1 MGNDTGNNTGN
12 DSSFLSTDL
21 VPDWLDDIDGSQA
34 LTWARTQS
42 EATVAGVDS
51 LADDT
56 RDRTNLEQRILAA
69 LNTDARIAYPVRRGE
84 YLYNFWRD
92 AEHPRGLWRRTSLQS
107 YLAGQEDPQA
117 TEWEVLID
125 LDALA
130 KAEGETGSGRV
141 RCAVIRSMTAR

>member
-34 LTWARTQS
+34 LTWARAQS

-56 RDRTNLEQRILAA
+56 RDLVLLDEPTAHLDADSAPSVIRILRTRA
-69 LNTDARIAYPVRRGE
+69 RRG
-84 YLYNFWRD
+84 
-92 AEHPRGLWRRTSLQS
+92 ATVIATSHDPLLIAAADDVVEVQS
-107 YLAGQEDPQA
+107 
-117 TEWEVLID
+117 
-125 LDALA
+125 
-130 KAEGETGSGRV
+130 R
-141 RCAVIRSMTAR
+141 